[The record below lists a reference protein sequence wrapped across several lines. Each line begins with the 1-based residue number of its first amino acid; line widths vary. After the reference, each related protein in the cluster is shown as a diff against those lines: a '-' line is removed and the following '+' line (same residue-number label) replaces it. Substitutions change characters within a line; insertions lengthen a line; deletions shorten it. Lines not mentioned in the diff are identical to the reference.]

1 MPDAQG
7 LKHAAV
13 CLIVA
18 DDGAGAAALVLT
30 RRAEH
35 LSAHSGQFALPGGR
49 IDAGET
55 AIEAALR
62 EAHEEIG
69 LELAP
74 ASILGRLDDYPTRS
88 GYVITPL
95 VAWAPREAQMR
106 ANPGEVAAIHR
117 IVRRSRTAR
126 LTGNF
131 LDTGERPPGDPLSP
145 ARHHNPRAHRG
156 LLFQFM
162 EVAVTAAP
170 TRVAHFDQAGLGA
183 ALAGAGQCSRLPSG
197 VAKRA
202 ALAGLA
208 APMAA
213 SRRSQVGPPP
223 MNCTASWRPP
233 MA

>member
-55 AIEAALR
+55 ATEAALR
-62 EAHEEIG
+62 EAREEIG

-95 VAWAPREAQMR
+95 VAWAPRKAQMR

-117 IVRRSRTAR
+117 VNLAELGQPGSPEIFAIPESDRPVIRYPLLGHHDPRADRGAAVPVHGGRRA
-126 LTGNF
+126 
-131 LDTGERPPGDPLSP
+131 RPPY
-145 ARHHNPRAHRG
+145 PRGALR
-156 LLFQFM
+156 
-162 EVAVTAAP
+162 P
-170 TRVAHFDQAGLGA
+170 AGLGA
-183 ALAGAGQCSRLPSG
+183 ALAQ
-197 VAKRA
+197 
-202 ALAGLA
+202 
-208 APMAA
+208 A
-213 SRRSQVGPPP
+213 SVIQ
-223 MNCTASWRPP
+223 
-233 MA
+233 

>member
-1 MPDAQG
+1 LPDAQG

-18 DDGAGAAALVLT
+18 DDGAGAATLVLT

-55 AIEAALR
+55 ALEAALR
-62 EAHEEIG
+62 EVQEEIG

-95 VAWAPREAQMR
+95 VAWAPRQAQMR

-117 IVRRSRTAR
+117 IPFADLDRPGAPEFVSIAESDRPVIRYPLLGTTIHAPTA
-126 LTGNF
+126 
-131 LDTGERPPGDPLSP
+131 
-145 ARHHNPRAHRG
+145 A

-162 EVAVTAAP
+162 EVAVHGRN
-170 TRVAHFDQAGLGA
+170 TRVAHFDQPAWA
-183 ALAGAGQCSRLPSG
+183 
-197 VAKRA
+197 
-202 ALAGLA
+202 
-208 APMAA
+208 
-213 SRRSQVGPPP
+213 
-223 MNCTASWRPP
+223 WR
-233 MA
+233 